1 MDKILHPDE
10 LGSFNPIIWS
20 EYFSVLFRILT
31 GQDIVHRQK
40 SSLRVCVVS
49 VVSST
54 IFIKVNQLK
63 QDSDFGNEYCH
74 VLPGNCPT
82 PIPKRPRHW
91 NTPVKQFS
99 YLYHHN
105 SFKQKKEQSRP
116 LFIFCWYL
124 VLQYMNL
131 ISNIF
136 LIFAPASKKDYPW
149 VGESNIFHTP

>member
-82 PIPKRPRHW
+82 PIPKRPRH
-91 NTPVKQFS
+91 
-99 YLYHHN
+99 
-105 SFKQKKEQSRP
+105 
-116 LFIFCWYL
+116 
-124 VLQYMNL
+124 
-131 ISNIF
+131 
-136 LIFAPASKKDYPW
+136 
-149 VGESNIFHTP
+149 